1 MSKPVRDYLL
11 TNDDLYLLAK
21 GEWFRSYEK
30 LGAHP
35 ATEGDQE
42 GYFFAVWA
50 PDVKSVRVE
59 IGRAHV

>member
-1 MSKPVRDYLL
+1 MSAPIQNYLL

-35 ATEGDQE
+35 
-42 GYFFAVWA
+42 
-50 PDVKSVRVE
+50 
-59 IGRAHV
+59 